1 MNKIGLIFLLIFLN
15 LACHQGKKIHAFEY
29 TPVAAGICRL
39 DSLNTYHFIRPKRYK
54 GSLPLLIILD
64 PGGNG
69 LGAVKKAQPAVLQ
82 VPCLV
87 VGSDQVRNYFHD
99 YIRSIDM
106 LIREFSGKYSVSKV
120 YIAGFSGGARMAFEY
135 ARLRPVE
142 GVLMCGAGPSVNS
155 PLELPCPVYM
165 ISGTTD
171 FNFSETYYNPLK
183 RSGAS
188 KLVADYFRGGHEW
201 PPPGMLKEGLI
212 FLIGKNI
219 TGGDSLLKHESMR
232 LSDKADTMPGEAET
246 FFALKAVELALQF
259 DPENIKAKKQWKGF
273 STNPVFQEDIS
284 KIESDLKLESRI
296 NQEYAEASLERDSIW
311 WFNEIRQ
318 LSIKMDNSTGAQSD
332 HFTRI
337 KSFLGILFYSRLN
350 TLINAQPGNSQIIHL
365 LAAYRKVEP
374 KNPDVYYDYALYSL
388 KQGNKKLC
396 LEYLNLAV
404 SMGFKDQDKL
414 NTNFPDSIV
423 RKVHSDP

>member
-1 MNKIGLIFLLIFLN
+1 
-15 LACHQGKKIHAFEY
+15 
-29 TPVAAGICRL
+29 
-39 DSLNTYHFIRPKRYK
+39 
-54 GSLPLLIILD
+54 
-64 PGGNG
+64 
-69 LGAVKKAQPAVLQ
+69 
-82 VPCLV
+82 
-87 VGSDQVRNYFHD
+87 
-99 YIRSIDM
+99 
-106 LIREFSGKYSVSKV
+106 
-120 YIAGFSGGARMAFEY
+120 
-135 ARLRPVE
+135 
-142 GVLMCGAGPSVNS
+142 
-155 PLELPCPVYM
+155 
-165 ISGTTD
+165 
-171 FNFSETYYNPLK
+171 
-183 RSGAS
+183 
-188 KLVADYFRGGHEW
+188 
-201 PPPGMLKEGLI
+201 
-212 FLIGKNI
+212 
-219 TGGDSLLKHESMR
+219 MR